1 MFSRLLGSKFKDMK
15 LPENPSKITRKTYQ
29 GQKDEEGRP
38 HGHGVMEYVS
48 SASKKYKYEGHF
60 EHGVRSGYGVWSES
74 VRFIKEYEEW
84 EWVQM
89 GEYDSAGRLIHPN
102 TKPGPYKEVVD
113 SWNEKFSGWW
123 RNDDAVHDFLGKKY
137 AEDDFDL
144 TEDAKFLSRFHDFVA
159 VRKLPMPLVSKL
171 WNSTAPYARYGYGV
185 WLWASR
191 NDETSLKT
199 AFQIFEESAGA
210 GIADAFYMLSRMY
223 YLGEAYD
230 QEAGKFVLDRKLSM
244 ELLAQAIEKG
254 SIIAKLR
261 RNRTLYLG
269 TPEVEADIA
278 AAIAEA
284 ERESSAIF
292 NESILWTE
300 RLGWLYEME
309 GETEKAV
316 NAYCMCIANGY
327 YPPIY
332 DLAWIYLEAGDDK
345 YYETLME
352 LGMKL
357 GVPDC
362 YVLGCEYEPRWDEL
376 DDYDKKKQHDRMK
389 HNLQQGINK
398 GSGACAYI
406 LADAF
411 LNGKYGYNID
421 LDKGMGYAEVAVTY
435 GFNTAF
441 NLMIEAA
448 ETLEAP
454 EFMSENEILKLK
466 YDALRYGLDEY
477 LDEVIKN
484 KDAYVAMGYGDE
496 IDSIWMPVWKKK
508 HPAPKTQIDPT
519 AIIIQPS
526 GVVSFVNDDIFSM
539 SYREMA
545 QLIGAEGLDAVH
557 FSEPLNQITKAC
569 KFKGYQLAMYVDRNG
584 YAKDLEDNAI
594 GTILYGRGSEIR
606 GAVIIAL
613 EDNRYDTHSFHF
625 QEDLDN
631 VISEIS
637 DMTGGLIRYV

>member
-1 MFSRLLGSKFKDMK
+1 MI

-123 RNDDAVHDFLGKKY
+123 RNDDAVQDLLGKKY
-137 AEDDFDL
+137 AEDDFDI

-230 QEAGKFVLDRKLSM
+230 EQAGKFVMDRKLSM

-278 AAIAEA
+278 TAIAEA

-292 NESILWTE
+292 SESILWTE
-300 RLGWLYEME
+300 RLGWLYELE

-316 NAYCMCIANGY
+316 KAYCMCIANGY

-376 DDYDKKKQHDRMK
+376 DDYDKKKLHDRMK

-421 LDKGMGYAEVAVTY
+421 LDKGMGYAAVAVTY

-454 EFMSENEILKLK
+454 EFLSENEILKLK

-631 VISEIS
+631 VISKIS